1 MTLEQTILSEISELP
16 DNLKQDVANY
26 VAFLKTKYSEKRNTF
41 PNSKSK
47 NEDLKKAFKNLQKS
61 QVFNEIDN
69 PLGKN
74 N

>member
-47 NEDLKKAFKNLQKS
+47 NED
-61 QVFNEIDN
+61 
-69 PLGKN
+69 
-74 N
+74 